1 MKNKILLN
9 SLAVVMTAVCFAG
22 CSNTTVEESD
32 TGIKSSNLESS
43 VSAESSVTETENSAT
58 DSEVQ
63 AEKDIKDIAESYGMT
78 QVSDQQE
85 ILNLWGG
92 FDSSSV
98 YYVAKDSNEAASVY
112 SSLFIQ
118 DANGIPDVKANELV
132 ICIDKKSA
140 DSNGKSTTSEIYRI
154 TLADNA
160 SASGLYDAF
169 AQKKDSYTY
178 SSGTAN
184 GYTYTIGFY
193 ESTKNCV
200 AVGTFVKDNVV
211 IRMMSMGEY
220 ETIDK
225 CLSFFCGELGF
236 ESPTSLK

>member
-9 SLAVVMTAVCFAG
+9 SLAVVMTAVYFAG
-22 CSNTTVEESD
+22 CSNTPVEESD
-32 TGIKSSNLESS
+32 TGIKSSDIESS

-58 DSEVQ
+58 DSEAQV
-63 AEKDIKDIAESYGMT
+63 EKDILEVAKSYGMT

-98 YYVAKDSNEAASVY
+98 YFVSKDSNEAAAMC
-112 SSLFIQ
+112 SSLFVQ
-118 DANGIPDVKANELV
+118 DSNGFPDVKANELV

-140 DSNGKSTTSEIYRI
+140 DSKGKSTTSEIYRI
-154 TLADNA
+154 TVADNA
-160 SASGLYDAF
+160 SAQVLFDAF

-211 IRMMSMGEY
+211 IRMISMGDY
-220 ETIDK
+220 EVIDK
-225 CLSFFCGELGF
+225 CLSFFCKEMGF
-236 ESPTSLK
+236 ESPTALK